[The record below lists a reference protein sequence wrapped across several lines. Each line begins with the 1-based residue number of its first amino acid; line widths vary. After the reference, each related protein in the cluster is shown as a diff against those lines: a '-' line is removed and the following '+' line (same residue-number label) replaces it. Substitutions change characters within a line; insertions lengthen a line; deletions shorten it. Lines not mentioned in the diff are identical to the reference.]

1 MGFLKNL
8 FGIGKA
14 ESDEEKTQAEEARNF
29 DILKYDGVKALKS
42 HQYDYAG
49 KCLCHALEIKEDLE
63 TTDYLSQAYVMTGQL
78 TLAYD
83 MLQKLAD
90 AQPDNQQIFIRMANI
105 AYMLED
111 YHAMTS
117 ACEKALVLDNSN
129 PIVNYLYAQACL
141 GEHDSANAIA
151 LLTKALSLDKNFADA
166 LLLRGETLFKNGN
179 IEDAE
184 NDADS
189 LLQQVPDKEDV
200 LMLKARIEK
209 AKDDK
214 TTAIIYY
221 NKVIDANPFRAEAYN
236 ERGQLRMAN
245 GDNAGKEDIAYAAE
259 LQQQQAQQGDKGED
273 IEQNVKENYKNA
285 DPYGIF
291 G

>member
-42 HQYDYAG
+42 HQYDYAV

-189 LLQQVPDKEDV
+189 LLQQVPDNEDV

-221 NKVIDANPFRAEAYN
+221 NKVIDANPFRAEAYK

>member
-42 HQYDYAG
+42 NQYDYAV

-151 LLTKALSLDKNFADA
+151 LLTKALSLDNNFADA

-189 LLQQVPDKEDV
+189 LLQQVPDNEDV